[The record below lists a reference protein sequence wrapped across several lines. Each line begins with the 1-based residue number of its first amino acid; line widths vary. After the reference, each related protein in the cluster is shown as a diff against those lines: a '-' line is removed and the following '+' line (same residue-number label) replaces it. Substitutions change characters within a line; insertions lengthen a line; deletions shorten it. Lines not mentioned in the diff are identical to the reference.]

1 MSDADLSAAK
11 RDFFSSR
18 QKQPEQ
24 ISFSLFFFIIV
35 ALARVTKRGL
45 NVTKKGQNWR
55 LQLQKRDDGDKEG
68 MKRLFGGEFP
78 GNGPPGAKSVT
89 KEGQTGFF
97 GARVGPNDTTIRFNW
112 ALDHKI

>member
-24 ISFSLFFFIIV
+24 ISFPLFFFIIV

-45 NVTKKGQNWR
+45 NVTKKGQPGGCSYKN
-55 LQLQKRDDGDKEG
+55 G
-68 MKRLFGGEFP
+68 MM
-78 GNGPPGAKSVT
+78 VT
-89 KEGQTGFF
+89 KRG
-97 GARVGPNDTTIRFNW
+97 
-112 ALDHKI
+112 